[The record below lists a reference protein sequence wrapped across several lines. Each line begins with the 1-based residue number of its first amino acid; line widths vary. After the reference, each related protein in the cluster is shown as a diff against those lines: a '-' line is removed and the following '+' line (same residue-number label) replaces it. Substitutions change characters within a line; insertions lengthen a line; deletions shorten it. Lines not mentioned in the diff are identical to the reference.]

1 MEFVTHKRKIASMVE
16 TLDTPAEAQ
25 RQESITRILDSAER
39 LFRHYGY
46 AKTNVADIAKDLGMS
61 PANIYRFF
69 ASKIEIHQAICA
81 RMLAAS
87 YDMSRAILTQKIS
100 ATERLRQWIHAQ
112 HKMTLE
118 TMMDHEKVHEMVI
131 VALERDWHVIDAH
144 INRLHDLSAEV
155 IRQGIASGEFAEQD
169 AEAASRCFGAATVIL
184 CHPQMAAQCLAKT
197 NRATPDELIEF
208 AIRALKK

>member
-1 MEFVTHKRKIASMVE
+1 MVE

-81 RMLAAS
+81 RMLAMS
-87 YDMSRAILTQKIS
+87 YEMSKAILSQKIS
-100 ATERLRQWIHAQ
+100 ATERLRLWIHAQ
-112 HKMTLE
+112 HKL
-118 TMMDHEKVHEMVI
+118 TMEVMLDQEKVHEMVV
-131 VALERDWHVIDAH
+131 VAMERDWHVIDSH
-144 INRLHDLSAEV
+144 INRVHDLAAQV
-155 IRQGIASGEFAEQD
+155 IREGIASGEFAEQD
-169 AEAASRCFGAATVIL
+169 PDAASRCFGAATIIL
-184 CHPQMAAQCLAKT
+184 CHPQMVAQCLSKD
-197 NRATPDELIEF
+197 NRATPDELVEF
-208 AIRALKK
+208 ALRALK

>member
-1 MEFVTHKRKIASMVE
+1 MVDALE
-16 TLDTPAEAQ
+16 NPLDGQ
-25 RQESITRILDSAER
+25 RQESIERILETAER

-46 AKTNVADIAKDLGMS
+46 AKTNVADIARELGMS

-69 ASKIEIHQAICA
+69 ASKIEIHQAICG

-87 YDMSRAILTQKIS
+87 YQMGEAILSQKIS
-100 ATERLRQWIHAQ
+100 ASERLRQWIHAQ

-118 TMMDHEKVHEMVI
+118 TMLDHEKVHEMVV
-131 VALERDWHVIDAH
+131 VALERDWHVIDKH
-144 INRLHDLSAEV
+144 INRLHELTADV
-155 IRQGIASGEFAEQD
+155 IREGIATGEFAEQD
-169 AEAASRCFGAATVIL
+169 ADAASRCFGAATVIL
-184 CHPQMAAQCLAKT
+184 CHPQMVAQCLAKT

>member
-1 MEFVTHKRKIASMVE
+1 MVE

-25 RQESITRILDSAER
+25 RQESINRILDSAER

-69 ASKIEIHQAICA
+69 ASKIEIHQALCA
-81 RMLAAS
+81 RMLAAA
-87 YDMSRAILTQKIS
+87 YDMSKAILTQKIS

-144 INRLHDLSAEV
+144 INRLHALAAEV
-155 IRQGIASGEFAEQD
+155 IREGIANGEFAEQD
-169 AEAASRCFGAATVIL
+169 ADAASRCFGAATVIL
-184 CHPQMAAQCLAKT
+184 CHPQMVAQCLQKT

-208 AIRALKK
+208 SIRALKK